1 MTISIILYIFI
12 TLAIRNSKIGFSLS
26 LKFDGGAAPLFH
38 ITPKVSWQNNRQ
50 FFFSLLLEVKPP
62 NDRGCPSS
70 VSRLVD
76 LAKGGIFTS
85 MLLSEHKFSETIV
98 LIGAWKRNFPPFWKL
113 WQTDQPTDRPTDRPG
128 HRKVSL
134 INKLVHQDVCQ
145 EFLKTRLPCRC
156 DFVVNRG

>member
-1 MTISIILYIFI
+1 MPDFISKASFLSYSASRSSSSRSVPQYISLKYDNLHIILYIFI

-98 LIGAWKRNFPPFWKL
+98 LIGAWK
-113 WQTDQPTDRPTDRPG
+113 
-128 HRKVSL
+128 
-134 INKLVHQDVCQ
+134 
-145 EFLKTRLPCRC
+145 
-156 DFVVNRG
+156 